1 MTIAQQTL
9 ETLEFPKI
17 REQLARH
24 TAFSA
29 SRELA
34 LALLPSTDAY
44 EIRLRLRSTSEARR
58 LLDERPDVSIGGA
71 RDVRAPVGRARRGG
85 VLEAGQFLE
94 IGGTLASSRRLRVTL
109 AKLDEA
115 IFPQLR
121 ELAEDL
127 PTLPALEDQIARTIG
142 DDGAVLDSA
151 SPKLGHLR
159 AEVRIAFGRLQEKL
173 QNIISSTQ
181 YSDALQE
188 PIITVRNGRYVVPV
202 KSGSKRVV
210 RGLVHDQSAS
220 GATLYVEPMAVVELN
235 NKWRQLQLEEEEEV
249 ARILAELSELVGA
262 EATRIIAGVEAL
274 AAIDLA
280 FAKAKY
286 ATNLRCVEPE
296 IVEGLTTEDRG
307 LSQASLDETAS
318 DDSVLSP
325 QSSPLILTQARHPL
339 LDQARVVPTDL
350 HLGGAFRILLI
361 TGPNTG
367 GKTVAL
373 KTTGLLALM
382 AQAGLHI
389 PAREPSRLPV
399 FGQVFA
405 DIGDEQSIE
414 QSLSTFSSHMTN
426 IIRIL
431 RALVE
436 PTNDQRP
443 TTNDRSPR
451 VDERAKGK
459 KLGEEELERLANWR
473 KVEPG
478 EWAPLEPLTPEPQLA
493 LVLLDEL
500 GAGTDP
506 VEGAALARAI
516 VERLLAL
523 GVLGVATTHYA
534 ELKAFA
540 YATDGVEN
548 GSVEFDVET
557 LAPTYKLTIGLPGR
571 SNALA
576 IAARLGLAT
585 ALVERARATM
595 AREDAHVED
604 LLTGIHREREAA
616 ASELARAEELRADAE
631 KYRERLAEELREF
644 ERRRE
649 AEWQAARDQL
659 EDELREARGQLRRL
673 RDEFRSVSLTR
684 QWMEEAEK
692 RLQETQSQVK
702 EVVRPKQRVEIGDSA
717 AQSPT
722 SDLQPQAPRPLQV
735 GDTVLVRSVG
745 LSGEILSI
753 DEAEQTAEVQV
764 GGFRMQADLAE
775 LRREKQ
781 GGRKDEARRA
791 PAPSSSLP
799 PPPDVAMNFD
809 MRGWRAAD
817 VAEKLD
823 RYLNDAYLAGLPF
836 VRLIHGKGTG
846 ALRQVVRDVL
856 GGHPLVASFGSG
868 GSDGGEGVTVARLI
882 ER

>member
-1 MTIAQQTL
+1 MPISQQTL
-9 ETLEFPKI
+9 DTLEFPKI
-17 REQLARH
+17 KERLAHH
-24 TAFSA
+24 TSFSA
-29 SRELA
+29 SRELV

-44 EIRLRLRSTSEARR
+44 EVRARLRRTSEARR
-58 LLDERPDVSIGGA
+58 LLDERPDISIGGA
-71 RDVRAPVGRARRGG
+71 RDVRAAAGRARRGG
-85 VLEAGQFLE
+85 VLEAASFLE
-94 IGGTLASSRRLRVTL
+94 ISGTLASGRRLRGL
-109 AKLDEA
+109 LLKLDEA
-115 IFPQLR
+115 AFPQLR

-127 PTLPALEDQIARTIG
+127 PNLPALEDEIARTIG

-151 SPKLGHLR
+151 SPALGRLR

-173 QNIISSTQ
+173 QNMITSSQ
-181 YSDALQE
+181 YADALQE

-202 KSGSKRVV
+202 KAANRRII

-220 GATLYVEPMAVVELN
+220 GATLYIEPMAIVELN
-235 NKWRQLQLEEEEEV
+235 NRWRELQLAEEEEV
-249 ARILAELSELVGA
+249 ARILAELSGTVGA
-262 EATRIIAGVEAL
+262 DAARIIAGVAAL

-280 FAKAKY
+280 FAMAKY
-286 ATNLRCVEPE
+286 ATALRCVEPE
-296 IVEGLTTEDRG
+296 IVEESVVRSPWSVAEGQSTTDDGQRTT
-307 LSQASLDETAS
+307 DKTA
-318 DDSVLSP
+318 
-325 QSSPLILTQARHPL
+325 PLLLNQARHPL
-339 LDQARVVPTDL
+339 LDQEHVVPTDL
-350 HLGGAFRILLI
+350 HLGDGFRILLI

-389 PAREPSRLPV
+389 PAKAPSRLPV
-399 FGQVFA
+399 FDQIFA

-431 RALVE
+431 KALGD
-436 PTNDQRP
+436 PTNDGGK
-443 TTNDRSPR
+443 
-451 VDERAKGK
+451 DESLVVGR
-459 KLGEEELERLANWR
+459 WS
-473 KVEPG
+473 
-478 EWAPLEPLTPEPQLA
+478 

-516 VERLLAL
+516 IERLLEL
-523 GVLGVATTHYA
+523 GVMAIATTHYA

-540 YATDGVEN
+540 YATEGVQN

-557 LAPTYKLTIGLPGR
+557 LAPTYRLTIGLPGR

-576 IAARLGLAT
+576 IAARLGLDP
-585 ALVERARATM
+585 ALVERARSTVAH
-595 AREDAHVED
+595 EDVHVED
-604 LLTGIHREREAA
+604 LLAGIHHEREAA
-616 ASELARAEELRADAE
+616 AAELARVEELRADTE
-631 KYRERLAEELREF
+631 KYRERLADELRGF
-644 ERRRE
+644 EQRRE
-649 AEWQAARDQL
+649 AEWQAARDQID
-659 EDELREARGQLRRL
+659 EELREARGQLRRL

-684 QWMEEAEK
+684 QWMEQAEQ
-692 RLQETQSQVK
+692 RLQEVKSQI
-702 EVVRPKQRVEIGDSA
+702 PSA
-717 AQSPT
+717 KPSAPTAQAQAALGQI
-722 SDLQPQAPRPLQV
+722 DQPAPQTEQPRHLQV

-745 LSGEILSI
+745 LSGEILSL
-753 DEAEQTAEVQV
+753 DEEEQTAEVQV

-775 LRREKQ
+775 LRREPK
-781 GGRKDEARRA
+781 GDRKAEARRA
-791 PAPSSSLP
+791 SAPAASLP

-817 VAEKLD
+817 VADKLD
-823 RYLNDAYLAGLPF
+823 RYLNDAYLAGLPL

-856 GGHPLVASFGSG
+856 SGHPLVASFGG
-868 GSDGGEGVTVARLI
+868 GGPDGGDGVTVARLI